1 MKNVK
6 ISGNEHT
13 PDTTL
18 KEHEL
23 KFNIKSDCS
32 PVTNQSSKPA
42 SGTQEGTAPADDRD
56 MEV

>member
-1 MKNVK
+1 MSKFQE
-6 ISGNEHT
+6 NEHI

-18 KEHEL
+18 KEHEW
-23 KFNIKSDCS
+23 KFYFKSDCS